1 MSKFDNHGHISSWAG
16 VSPGQKESAGKKKP
30 ARSPKGNP
38 HVKRILCE
46 IAWVVSRMRNT
57 YLSQWY
63 WKVRA
68 RRGTK
73 KALIGLARRILIII
87 YSSLKSGCL
96 YSEEIIAKKPVAQIE
111 RRKQSLIREL
121 KRLGVQVQLVEQNT
135 TMPASA

>member
-1 MSKFDNHGHISSWAG
+1 MDISPHGQ
-16 VSPGQKESAGKKKP
+16 VLVP
-30 ARSPKGNP
+30 ARRKVLAKRNP
-38 HVKRILCE
+38 PVPRRAIHTSNGYFVKLPGLYQECE
-46 IAWVVSRMRNT
+46 IPIFPE
-57 YLSQWY
+57 WY